1 MIAKNERNK
10 AKEQNCSPSTGRRPS
25 VDRSTLV
32 QGIFVEGSRNRVDH
46 STSALKLC
54 FCVFLLLY
62 LNKQGPK
69 RCKGT
74 QITINK
80 QPKAQLNQRKHEF
93 NIHKFKNTSNTRNLM
108 KVNQMVIK
116 QGNEIPQFKQHTN
129 GICKQKQKKAK
140 VSTTTTKK
148 STIKPRSPAAA
159 PFDEPSK
166 YGVSKL

>member
-1 MIAKNERNK
+1 MITKSERNQ
-10 AKEQNCSPSTGRRPS
+10 AKQQNCSPSTVRQTD

-32 QGIFVEGSRNRVDH
+32 QGVSIKGSRNGVDR
-46 STSALKLC
+46 STSALKLY
-54 FCVFLLLY
+54 FCDFLLLY
-62 LNKQGPK
+62 LNKQSSK

-80 QPKAQLNQRKHEF
+80 QPKTQLNQRKYEF
-93 NIHKFKNTSNTRNLM
+93 NIHKFKNTSNTRNWM

-129 GICKQKQKKAK
+129 EICKQKQKKAK
-140 VSTTTTKK
+140 FSTKTTMKLR
-148 STIKPRSPAAA
+148 IKPRSPAAA

-166 YGVSKL
+166 YGVSKF